1 MTRIRTEP
9 VALDPTGKDPHA
21 EARILRNQGPAA
33 RVLLPGGFPAWSITR
48 PHTIRALLTDDTRV
62 SKNPAHW
69 PAWRTGQV
77 PDGWPLAALVRVTSM
92 LTRDGEDHR
101 RLRAISAPAFAP
113 RRIDALRARVTA
125 IAADLLDTLEARA
138 VPGEPADLYEHLAR
152 PLPTRLICDL
162 FGVPDGLRPDAL
174 RAVDGVLATATTA
187 RQAAENIQH
196 LDAVMEA
203 LLREK
208 ETRPGEDMATDLLT
222 ARDGDG
228 RPLTRREMLDTLA
241 LMIGAGAETAV
252 NLIAYGIA
260 ELLTH
265 PGQLR
270 LAVCGDVPWD
280 AVVEETL
287 RTHPPIMHMPLRFAT
302 TDIHLPGQ
310 CDGEQDV
317 TIHAGEP
324 ILPGFGAVGRDP
336 ALHREPDTFDITRTT
351 KSHMAFGHG
360 PHYCLGAALGR
371 MEAAVALPALFDRF
385 PAAQLAVPLTELV
398 PLPSFI
404 SHGLAE
410 LPVHLT
416 RRGTPGG

>member
-1 MTRIRTEP
+1 MTQARTEP
-9 VALDPTGKDPHA
+9 IVLDPTGADPHT
-21 EARILRNQGPAA
+21 EARLLRDRGPAA
-33 RVLLPGGFPAWSITR
+33 RILLPGGFPAWSITR
-48 PHTIRALLTDDTRV
+48 PEVIRALLTDDTRV
-62 SKNPAHW
+62 SKDPRHW
-69 PAWRTGQV
+69 PAWRDGQV

-92 LTRDGEDHR
+92 LTQDGENHR

-113 RRIDALRARVTA
+113 RRIEALRARVTA
-125 IAADLLDTLEARA
+125 ITTDLLDALEAA
-138 VPGEPADLYEHLAR
+138 ADTLPDQPIDLYERLAH

-162 FGVPDGLRPDAL
+162 FGVPRRLRPDAL
-174 RAVDGVLATATTA
+174 RAVDGVLATAATPQ
-187 RQAAENIQH
+187 QAADTIQN

-208 ETRPGEDMATDLLT
+208 EAEPGDDMATDLLT
-222 ARDGDG
+222 ASGNDG

-260 ELLTH
+260 ELLAH
-265 PGQLR
+265 PDQLR
-270 LAVCGDVPWD
+270 LAASGDVPWD
-280 AVVEETL
+280 AVVEEVL
-287 RTHPPIMHMPLRFAT
+287 RLHPPIMHMPLRFAT
-302 TDIHLPGQ
+302 TDIHLPRQ
-310 CDGEQDV
+310 KDGEPDV
-317 TIHAGEP
+317 TIRAGEP

-336 ALHREPDTFDITRTT
+336 DLHHNPDAFDITRTT
-351 KSHMAFGHG
+351 KAHMTFGHG

-385 PAAQLAVPLTELV
+385 PAARLAVPRAELT

-404 SHGLAE
+404 AHGLSA

-416 RRGTPGG
+416 RPAT